1 MLDRVR
7 PASSPLPWTVPSDC
21 ITSVEDWMT
30 FGGATWPE
38 GWSRGAAPSSFT
50 VDVPGGSVPA
60 VGWSMALPADCA
72 AAGSATTPRA

>member
-1 MLDRVR
+1 
-7 PASSPLPWTVPSDC
+7 
-21 ITSVEDWMT
+21 MT

-60 VGWSMALPADCA
+60 VGWSMALPADCG
-72 AAGSATTPRA
+72 AAGSATPPESIATAPANRMAAIQR